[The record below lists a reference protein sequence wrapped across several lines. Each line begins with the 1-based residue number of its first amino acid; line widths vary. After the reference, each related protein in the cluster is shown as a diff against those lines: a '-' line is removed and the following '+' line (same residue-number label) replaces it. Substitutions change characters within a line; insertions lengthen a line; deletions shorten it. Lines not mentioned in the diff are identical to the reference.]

1 MWKSPIIQFLIVLA
15 AILLLA
21 FLGPQEKSLGANV
34 RIVYLHGAWV
44 LTALVAFLAAGGVGA
59 VALVTRRTK
68 LHLLSQALGYTG
80 LAFWITYL
88 PLSLWAMQSNWNG
101 LFLAEPRMRM
111 AFIFAITGLLLQVGL
126 TLLERPA
133 LISLANAIYIFAL
146 LITLSRVDS
155 VMHPPPSPIFNSGN
169 FLLQFYFIAL
179 NLLTWVAAFL
189 VMQAIYGRLAITAKA
204 IAATAKVVA

>member
-1 MWKSPIIQFLIVLA
+1 MWKSPVIQFIVTLA
-15 AILLLA
+15 AILLLT

-44 LTALVAFLAAGGVGA
+44 LTALVAFMAAGIIGA
-59 VALVTRRTK
+59 AALVARRTK
-68 LHLLSQALGYTG
+68 LHLLSRALGYTG
-80 LAFWITYL
+80 LVFWITYL

-101 LFLAEPRMRM
+101 LFLAEPRMRV
-111 AFIFAITGLLLQVGL
+111 AFIFAIAGLLLQVGL
-126 TLLERPA
+126 TLLEYPA
-133 LISLANAIYIFAL
+133 LISLANAIYIVAL

-189 VMQAIYGRLAITAKA
+189 VMRVIYGRLAITAKA
-204 IAATAKVVA
+204 TAATAKVAA